1 MQQIRSADRWSHLR
15 PRHLMQASINQQT
28 WHMAPCSLSFVCKQD
43 NAGTASQRGIYAPC
57 LGREHIDKA
66 GCSRLLSMRR
76 HQRVVSSSTELSKLV
91 ESAEEHHWEPVKRA
105 AFLLFSICFGQVHPS
120 RPFAFP
126 YVVFF
131 APGGTH
137 GGDYNKHK
145 QHGPLHIR
153 PASALDGGQYNV
165 NGSHAGRSGST
176 WGVRTTRVTRIP
188 SVFQHYI
195 YPQHYV
201 FTLLVGFVCA
211 RGCIERLRHIY
222 TTKSHCSLI
231 LTT

>member
-1 MQQIRSADRWSHLR
+1 MQQICSADRWSHLR
-15 PRHLMQASINQQT
+15 PRHHMQASAD
-28 WHMAPCSLSFVCKQD
+28 MAPCSMLALQG

-120 RPFAFP
+120 RPFP

-137 GGDYNKHK
+137 CEILCLN
-145 QHGPLHIR
+145 
-153 PASALDGGQYNV
+153 NV
-165 NGSHAGRSGST
+165 
-176 WGVRTTRVTRIP
+176 
-188 SVFQHYI
+188 
-195 YPQHYV
+195 
-201 FTLLVGFVCA
+201 
-211 RGCIERLRHIY
+211 
-222 TTKSHCSLI
+222 
-231 LTT
+231 

>member
-1 MQQIRSADRWSHLR
+1 MLALQG
-15 PRHLMQASINQQT
+15 
-28 WHMAPCSLSFVCKQD
+28 

-120 RPFAFP
+120 RPFP

-137 GGDYNKHK
+137 GDK
-145 QHGPLHIR
+145 
-153 PASALDGGQYNV
+153 
-165 NGSHAGRSGST
+165 
-176 WGVRTTRVTRIP
+176 
-188 SVFQHYI
+188 
-195 YPQHYV
+195 
-201 FTLLVGFVCA
+201 
-211 RGCIERLRHIY
+211 
-222 TTKSHCSLI
+222 
-231 LTT
+231 

>member
-1 MQQIRSADRWSHLR
+1 MVAPETETSH
-15 PRHLMQASINQQT
+15 ASISRHGAMLALQG
-28 WHMAPCSLSFVCKQD
+28 

-120 RPFAFP
+120 RPFP

-137 GGDYNKHK
+137 GAKCVDLT
-145 QHGPLHIR
+145 QH
-153 PASALDGGQYNV
+153 
-165 NGSHAGRSGST
+165 
-176 WGVRTTRVTRIP
+176 RTGL
-188 SVFQHYI
+188 Q
-195 YPQHYV
+195 
-201 FTLLVGFVCA
+201 
-211 RGCIERLRHIY
+211 
-222 TTKSHCSLI
+222 
-231 LTT
+231 LTTYLQIANLHRWQLA

>member
-1 MQQIRSADRWSHLR
+1 MLAWQG
-15 PRHLMQASINQQT
+15 
-28 WHMAPCSLSFVCKQD
+28 

-120 RPFAFP
+120 RPFP

-137 GGDYNKHK
+137 GGGARHDSQTQLWFTGLNHMPPHHK
-145 QHGPLHIR
+145 RVFLVCFGGPELC
-153 PASALDGGQYNV
+153 SESSG
-165 NGSHAGRSGST
+165 HAPCNPTCGVTGVPSGARAMIPKPSCGLQDST
-176 WGVRTTRVTRIP
+176 TCLPITK
-188 SVFQHYI
+188 
-195 YPQHYV
+195 
-201 FTLLVGFVCA
+201 
-211 RGCIERLRHIY
+211 GCF
-222 TTKSHCSLI
+222 
-231 LTT
+231 